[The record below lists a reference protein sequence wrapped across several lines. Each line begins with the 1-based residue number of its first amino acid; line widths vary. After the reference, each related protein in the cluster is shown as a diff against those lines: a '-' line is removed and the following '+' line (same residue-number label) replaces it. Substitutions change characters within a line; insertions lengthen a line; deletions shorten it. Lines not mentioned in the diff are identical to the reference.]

1 MSKKYGK
8 KCPWK
13 NSNRW
18 KKRRE
23 TPKRNPF
30 WQLWSVDK
38 ARSMQNLVHFSED
51 QKHCVMACVFE
62 KWLCLPTAKD
72 SNQFFDHMK
81 YFQRELAPCCS
92 FRPFLNVFK
101 HTVFFQFV
109 PAGTILH
116 RHFYDHFYLVKF
128 GYNSRFGYYSRAGTN
143 WKITVF
149 PLKLQIHING
159 DVWLKLWDLVFL
171 LQIHRQIWVLTK
183 VQSFCS
189 CGTVCNNIER
199 SSAL

>member
-92 FRPFLNVFK
+92 FKHFLNLNIIKHIFAETTSIIRIAFEKACGCVSEKKRIRGHILILKKFLIIFK
-101 HTVFFQFV
+101 KCH
-109 PAGTILH
+109 L
-116 RHFYDHFYLVKF
+116 Y
-128 GYNSRFGYYSRAGTN
+128 
-143 WKITVF
+143 
-149 PLKLQIHING
+149 
-159 DVWLKLWDLVFL
+159 
-171 LQIHRQIWVLTK
+171 
-183 VQSFCS
+183 
-189 CGTVCNNIER
+189 
-199 SSAL
+199 

>member
-1 MSKKYGK
+1 MTLAWYETKLNSLIMGLLLVNKSRKTLKTKHELTTFGLQLMSKKYGK

-92 FRPFLNVFK
+92 FKHFLNL
-101 HTVFFQFV
+101 
-109 PAGTILH
+109 IN
-116 RHFYDHFYLVKF
+116 HFSLETT
-128 GYNSRFGYYSRAGTN
+128 NSHQ
-143 WKITVF
+143 W
-149 PLKLQIHING
+149 
-159 DVWLKLWDLVFL
+159 
-171 LQIHRQIWVLTK
+171 
-183 VQSFCS
+183 
-189 CGTVCNNIER
+189 
-199 SSAL
+199 

>member
-38 ARSMQNLVHFSED
+38 ARSMQNLVHFFED

-101 HTVFFQFV
+101 HTYFPWNYKSTSMVMYDLSYEIWFSYYRFIDKSESLQKFNHFV
-109 PAGTILH
+109 HAEQCAIILSA
-116 RHFYDHFYLVKF
+116 LLL
-128 GYNSRFGYYSRAGTN
+128 YNY
-143 WKITVF
+143 
-149 PLKLQIHING
+149 
-159 DVWLKLWDLVFL
+159 WDLL
-171 LQIHRQIWVLTK
+171 LFQ
-183 VQSFCS
+183 
-189 CGTVCNNIER
+189 NER
-199 SSAL
+199 ED

>member
-13 NSNRW
+13 ISNRW

-38 ARSMQNLVHFSED
+38 ARSMQNLVNFSKD
-51 QKHCVMACVFE
+51 QKHFAMACVFE

-81 YFQRELAPCCS
+81 YFQRELPPCFS
-92 FRPFLNVFK
+92 FKPFLNVIK
-101 HTVFFQFV
+101 HISHETTFMMCDFRLRYHFLILNKKSNSFQKFNLFV
-109 PAGTILH
+109 HVEQCAIILSA
-116 RHFYDHFYLVKF
+116 LLL
-128 GYNSRFGYYSRAGTN
+128 YNY
-143 WKITVF
+143 
-149 PLKLQIHING
+149 
-159 DVWLKLWDLVFL
+159 WDLL
-171 LQIHRQIWVLTK
+171 LFQ
-183 VQSFCS
+183 
-189 CGTVCNNIER
+189 NER
-199 SSAL
+199 ED